1 MLRRHPQGLH
11 RLSALAIKTI
21 SEPGWHTDGGGL
33 YLEVDRSGAKRW
45 AMRLT
50 VNGKRHDYGLG
61 PIHKVTLQ
69 QARGRAA
76 QYREQAYAGIAPVP
90 AKGRQRT
97 SPISDAM
104 TFERAADEAH
114 RTRKAQWTNGKHADQ
129 WVNSLRDHA
138 FPVFG
143 NKAVSDVNTPD
154 ILAALSQIWS
164 TKPETA
170 RRLRQRIRTV
180 LDWARAAG
188 HRSGDNPVDLIGDAL
203 PRHAHKVVHHDA
215 LPYRDVAAFIMKLRQ
230 SRADDVTKAAF
241 EYLILTAART
251 REVRLATWSELDL
264 EQALWTIPA
273 ARMKARREHIVPLS
287 DRAVEILKACSP
299 LSPEPSRLV
308 FADTRTGLSL
318 SENRFLNARDAIG
331 YGDRCTPH
339 GFRSSFRDWAAEE
352 TTFPN
357 EVMEMALAHTIKN
370 KAEAAYRR
378 GDLLAKRR
386 ALMTA
391 WATYATIKS

>member
-11 RLSALAIKTI
+11 RLSALAIRTI
-21 SEPGWHTDGGGL
+21 SEPGWHADGGGL

-50 VNGKRHDYGLG
+50 VSGKRHDYGLG

-90 AKGRQRT
+90 ARARYGSVQ
-97 SPISDAM
+97 SSDVM

-114 RTRKAQWTNGKHADQ
+114 RTRKAQWTNGKHVGQ
-129 WVNSLRDHA
+129 WLNTLRDYA
-138 FPVFG
+138 FPIFG
-143 NKAVSDVNTPD
+143 HKVVSDVATSD
-154 ILAALSQIWS
+154 VLAALSQIWS

-188 HRSGDNPVDLIGDAL
+188 HRSGDSPVDLIGDAL
-203 PRHAHKVVHHDA
+203 PRHAQKVVHHDA
-215 LPYRDVAAFIMKLRQ
+215 LPYADVAVFIIKLRQ
-230 SRADDVTKAAF
+230 SRSDDVTKAAF
-241 EYLILTAART
+241 EFLILTAART
-251 REVRLATWSELDL
+251 QEVRLATWSEIDL
-264 EQALWTIPA
+264 KRALWTIPA
-273 ARMKARREHIVPLS
+273 ARMKARRDHVVPLS
-287 DRAVEILKACSP
+287 DRAIAILKTCRP
-299 LSPEPSRLV
+299 LSPEPSHLV
-308 FADTRTGLSL
+308 FPDTRTGRAL
-318 SENRFLNARDAIG
+318 SENRFLKARDAIS

-339 GFRSSFRDWAAEE
+339 GFRSSFRDWASEE

-391 WATYATIKS
+391 WATYATSKF